1 MISFNQL
8 IAFLDAIVPA
18 RQKSDNLSLYS
29 RQSKQIMT
37 DSWSKIPVS
46 DISYIGA
53 VVDMRFCAGLANT
66 RVWIWRTANANSALH
81 PFRVGHW
88 VPTKTGE

>member
-18 RQKSDNLSLYS
+18 RQKSDNLSLCS

-37 DSWSKIPVS
+37 DS
-46 DISYIGA
+46 
-53 VVDMRFCAGLANT
+53 
-66 RVWIWRTANANSALH
+66 
-81 PFRVGHW
+81 
-88 VPTKTGE
+88 